1 MEKAAMFQ
9 TIRKSK
15 EISVIAKDRLG
26 DYFEL
31 LRIEMKLQGRELAML
46 AIGSIVGAVFALIAL
61 ILLGFAIIVSFWDSE
76 FRTLVAWLVVAL
88 YAVIAG
94 VSFAIGMR
102 HKPSGS
108 ALTTLRNELR
118 RDVDLVKENI

>member
-1 MEKAAMFQ
+1 MENAAMFQ

-31 LRIEMKLQGRELAML
+31 LRIEMKLQGRELALL
-46 AIGSIVGAVFALIAL
+46 AIGGIIGAIFALITL
-61 ILLGFAIIVSFWDSE
+61 VLLGFAIIVTFWDSD
-76 FRTLVAWLVVAL
+76 FRTLAAWLVVAL

-94 VSFAIGMR
+94 ISFAIAMK
-102 HKPSGS
+102 HKPSGA
-108 ALTTLRNELR
+108 ALATLRNEVR
-118 RDVDLVKENI
+118 RDVDLVKESI

>member
-1 MEKAAMFQ
+1 MFQ
-9 TIRKSK
+9 TIRKSR

-31 LRIEMKLQGRELAML
+31 LRIEMKLQGRELAIL
-46 AIGSIVGAVFALIAL
+46 AIGSVVGAVFALITA
-61 ILLGFAIIVSFWDSE
+61 ILLGFAIVVSFWE
-76 FRTLVAWLVVAL
+76 TEYRTLAAWLVVAL
-88 YAVIAG
+88 YAAIAAAG
-94 VSFAIGMR
+94 FVIGMK

>member
-1 MEKAAMFQ
+1 MEKSAMLQ

-46 AIGSIVGAVFALIAL
+46 AIGSIVGAIFALVAA
-61 ILLGFAIIVSFWDSE
+61 ILLGFAIIVTFWDSE
-76 FRTLVAWLVVAL
+76 HRTLAAWLVVAA
-88 YAVIAG
+88 YAAIAG
-94 VSFAIGMR
+94 VSFAVGMK
-102 HKPSGS
+102 HKPSAS
-108 ALTTLRNELR
+108 ALATLRNELR
-118 RDVDLVKENI
+118 RDVDLVKESI

>member
-1 MEKAAMFQ
+1 MFQ
-9 TIRKSK
+9 TLRKSK

-31 LRIEMKLQGRELAML
+31 LRIEMKLQGRELAIL
-46 AIGSIVGAVFALIAL
+46 AIGSIVGAVFAVIAA
-61 ILLGFAIIVSFWDSE
+61 ILLGFAIMVSFWDSE
-76 FRTLVAWLVVAL
+76 YRTLVAWLVVAL
-88 YAVIAG
+88 YAAIAG
-94 VSFAIGMR
+94 AGFVIGMK

-118 RDVDLVKENI
+118 RDVELVKENI

>member
-1 MEKAAMFQ
+1 MFE

-31 LRIEMKLQGRELAML
+31 LRIEMKLQGRELGIL
-46 AIGSIVGAVFALIAL
+46 ALGSVVGAMFALIAVVF
-61 ILLGFAIIVSFWDSE
+61 LGFAIIVSFWE
-76 FRTLVAWLVVAL
+76 TEYRVLAAWLVMLL

-94 VSFAIGMR
+94 ISFAIGLK

-118 RDVDLVKENI
+118 RDVDLVKESI

>member
-1 MEKAAMFQ
+1 MFE

-31 LRIEMKLQGRELAML
+31 LRIEMKLQGRELGIMAL
-46 AIGSIVGAVFALIAL
+46 GGAVGAMFALIAV
-61 ILLGFAIIVSFWDSE
+61 IFIGFAIIVTFWDTQY
-76 FRTLVAWLVVAL
+76 RALAAWLVVAL

-94 VSFAIGMR
+94 VSFAVALK
-102 HKPSGS
+102 HKPSAS
-108 ALTTLRNELR
+108 ALETLRNELR